1 MELQVWWVS
10 MHKIIILLALTTTV
24 VVAAAGVGGGGGGNN
39 NNIDDT
45 DRLSLLG
52 FKSQIIKDPH
62 GILNSWNESLHLC
75 EWTGITCGRR
85 HKRVT
90 KLELNSYDLKGIISS
105 HVGNLSFLRILD
117 LRNNT
122 FTHQIPAQIGRLF
135 RLTELL
141 LSNNS
146 LIGPIPHNISR
157 CSALQY
163 LDLALNN
170 LTGKVVIPAE
180 FGLLSKLK
188 VIDLG
193 DNHFDGEIPE
203 SIGNLSLL
211 ERLRLS
217 ENNLHGHIPTSFGL
231 LKSLKAFQLA
241 ENDLSGA
248 IPHSMF
254 INLSSI
260 RVFAVTSNRLQGSL
274 PPDLAHNLPNLQKF
288 LFSDNQFGGP
298 IPNSFSNASNLVYF
312 QVALNKFTG
321 KVPSFSR
328 SSNLQ
333 RLNLQVNNLG
343 SLEEDEDEDLNFLS
357 SLTNCTYLRVLLMS
371 FNNFQLTLHKS
382 IGNLSTEL
390 QQFVMGEN
398 WIHGSIPNE
407 IGNLINLEILGIE
420 QNQLTGSIPNSIGKL
435 QKLNLIYLNNNKLSG
450 IVPSSLGNL
459 TRLSRLYLGSNALQG
474 SIPSSL
480 GECKS
485 LTLMDLSKN
494 NLSGPIPKQLID
506 LSSLSITLDLSSNS
520 LTGPIPTEV
529 GKLVNLQ
536 YLNLDDNELT
546 GEIPTTLGGCTSLL
560 YLYLYG
566 NSLQG
571 NIPLSLAS
579 LRGIEEIDFSS
590 NNLSGTIP
598 AYLQTFPFLN
608 ILNLSFND
616 FEGEVPI
623 QGVFSNVTALSIVG
637 NTRLCGGIPQLNLS
651 KCSSIPYMKHKLS
664 RKAKITIV
672 SVACGLVALILTMCL
687 LLFCVWRKRRKASN
701 LGFTCTFGIPQL
713 KVSYGDL
720 FKATDGFSESNLIGV
735 GSFGSVYKGILNQ
748 PDAQVV
754 AVKVLKLETSRAS
767 KSFVAECKA
776 LKRIKHRNLVGI
788 ITACSSIDFQ
798 GNDFKALVY
807 EFMVNRSLEEWLHP
821 THSANLEEHKHLTL
835 TDRVNISLGVANALD
850 YLHNQCH
857 VPIVH
862 CDLKPSNVLL
872 DSDMNAH
879 LGDFGLVRFLPNASH
894 PFSSEQTSSLGIRGS
909 IGYIAPE
916 YGIGSEVSKSGD
928 VYSYGILLL
937 EMFTGKRPTDIMFR
951 DGLNLHNFA
960 LTGLSNSV
968 EEIVDAR
975 LLQTEDESSSN
986 TTRSRNNRAQNQC
999 RIHDCLISVIKIGVA
1014 CSARLQSERMDI
1026 AKVVSE
1032 LCHIKERLV
1041 GT

>member
-24 VVAAAGVGGGGGGNN
+24 VVAATGVGVGGGGGGNN

-117 LRNNT
+117 LQNNT
-122 FTHQIPAQIGRLF
+122 FTHQIPAHIGRLF

-170 LTGKVVIPAE
+170 LTGKVVIPSE

-211 ERLRLS
+211 EWLRLS

-231 LKSLKAFQLA
+231 LK
-241 ENDLSGA
+241 
-248 IPHSMF
+248 
-254 INLSSI
+254 
-260 RVFAVTSNRLQGSL
+260 R
-274 PPDLAHNLPNLQKF
+274 
-288 LFSDNQFGGP
+288 
-298 IPNSFSNASNLVYF
+298 
-312 QVALNKFTG
+312 
-321 KVPSFSR
+321 KVPIFSR

-435 QKLNLIYLNNNKLSG
+435 EKLNLIYLNNNKLSR

-546 GEIPTTLGGCTSLL
+546 GEIPTTLGGRTNLL

-651 KCSSIPYMKHKLS
+651 KCFSIPYMKHKLS

-720 FKATDGFSESNLIGV
+720 FKANDGFSESNLIGV
-735 GSFGSVYKGILNQ
+735 KSFGSVYRGILNQ

-894 PFSSEQTSSLGIRGS
+894 PFSSEQTSSLGIPGS

-916 YGIGSEVSKSGD
+916 YGMGSEVSKSGD